1 MYVYF
6 STYLALEISVF
17 ICWPVGR
24 TGRVF
29 FFLETKVFRGKS
41 NLIELHLDYIEADFH
56 I

>member
-1 MYVYF
+1 MCMCIL
-6 STYLALEISVF
+6 STYLVLEISVF

-24 TGRVF
+24 TGRV
-29 FFLETKVFRGKS
+29 FLETKVFRGKS